1 MRVVFCLCVQ
11 YTVHNDLP
19 SHFRVRSCG
28 QEIRLMHFYTFTY
41 STCSPMT
48 HFRPP
53 AQPASLGIYTSQ
65 LTPCLFWPIFLIAVT
80 LPLLAYIHHSCHSA
94 SFGLYS
100 SQLSPCLFW
109 PIFLLAVTLPL
120 LAFIPHSC
128 HAVSFD
134 LYVFV
139 FIHFSFLKLLF
150 SSNTLYTNPF
160 LPEHFFSL
168 FMKVLRKVGFGVK
181 RTNLNFQV
189 RILFGYQDT
198 GILYFF
204 FFFLIVYLYF
214 SLYMSGFFC

>member
-53 AQPASLGIYTSQ
+53 AQPASL
-65 LTPCLFWPIFLIAVT
+65 
-80 LPLLAYIHHSCHSA
+80 
-94 SFGLYS
+94 GLYS

-214 SLYMSGFFC
+214 SLYMSGYTV